1 MKHPDWPCFRGSEA
15 LVPPPRWHTACTVLQ
30 YVCTGLGGSMR
41 KYAIAWLL
49 GVPLSVLA
57 VIYFFSNVAC

>member
-1 MKHPDWPCFRGSEA
+1 
-15 LVPPPRWHTACTVLQ
+15 
-30 YVCTGLGGSMR
+30 MR

-49 GVPLSVLA
+49 GVPVSVLA